1 MKQPLAYVHPAA
13 KIHPSVVI
21 DPFVTIDQNV
31 EIGEGTRIG
40 SNVTILEGARIGRNC
55 TIFPGAVIGAIP
67 QDLKFRGE
75 ETYAVIGDNTTLREY
90 VTVNR
95 GTASKGRTV
104 VGNNCLI
111 MAYSHIAHDCCVGNN
126 IIISNA
132 TQLAGEVIV
141 DDYAI
146 IGGGTLVHQF
156 CHLGS
161 HIMIQGGALINKDV
175 PPYVKAA
182 REPISY
188 AGINSI
194 GLRRRNFSSDT
205 IREIQDIYRYLYLS
219 GLNVSDAVARIEAEL
234 PATPER
240 DEIIMFVR
248 NSKRGIKIGRASCRE
263 RVSFMV

>member
-1 MKQPLAYVHPAA
+1 MKQPLAYIHPSA
-13 KIHPSVVI
+13 KIASSVVI

-40 SNVTILEGARIGRNC
+40 SNVTILEGTRIGKNC
-55 TIFPGAVIGAIP
+55 TIFPGAVVGAIP

-75 ETYAVIGDNTTLREY
+75 ETLAIIGDNTTLREC
-90 VTVNR
+90 VTVHR
-95 GTASKGRTV
+95 GTASKGKTV
-104 VGNNCLI
+104 VGNNTLI
-111 MAYSHIAHDCCVGNN
+111 MAYCHVAHDCEVGNN
-126 IIISNA
+126 VIISNA
-132 TQLAGEVIV
+132 TQLAGEVVV

-188 AGINSI
+188 AGVNSI

-219 GLNVSDAVARIEAEL
+219 GLNVSDAIARIEAEL

-248 NSKRGIKIGRASCRE
+248 NSKRGIIKGY
-263 RVSFMV
+263 V